1 MHPFTKK
8 IKELSSSDKKLLFD
22 LQQKYIGIET
32 KLLFER
38 DRQSKSLLRNQL
50 KELAKKRREIL
61 KANN

>member
-22 LQQKYIGIET
+22 LQQKYIEIES

-38 DRQSKSLLRNQL
+38 DSKAKVALRNQL
-50 KELAKKRREIL
+50 KELDKKRREIL
-61 KANN
+61 KTK